1 MIDSIKNIPDVSF
14 IDNLSLEELQNQMI
28 SDYLAKLSEITG
40 KEQELSLASPYR
52 MILYAITL
60 QHYQMYQYIE
70 HAGKMNLIKYAVG
83 DFLDHIAALRGIKR
97 EDGACALTTLRFGI
111 EDVMESVITIPKG
124 TRVSGN
130 GITFR
135 TVEAAEIKPGER
147 YVDIG
152 ACCTESGSKGNGY
165 LPGEISQL
173 IDALPYV
180 DTAANTKETS
190 GGADVESDEHLTE
203 RVYLAPAGYSVA
215 GPEDAYI
222 YFVKESNPLITDVRV
237 TSPNPAEVVIRFII
251 GNGQIP
257 DENVIA
263 AVQKYISAKDK
274 RPLTDKVQVV
284 APEKH
289 NYKISVKYWIDAN
302 QEAVETA
309 IRKQVEDAVTA
320 YIAWQ
325 NSKIGKDI
333 DPSYLIHLMVQA
345 GARRV
350 EVTEP
355 VYAAVDS
362 DSVPQATETKITY
375 GGVEDD

>member
-28 SDYLAKLSEITG
+28 SDYLEKLSEITG
-40 KEQELSLASPYR
+40 KKQELSLASPYR

-70 HAGKMNLIKYAVG
+70 NAGKMNLIKYAVG
-83 DFLDHIAALRGIKR
+83 DFLDNIAALRGVKR
-97 EDGACALTTLRFGI
+97 EEGACALTTLRFRI
-111 EDVMESVITIPKG
+111 DDAMESVITIPKG

-130 GITFR
+130 GITFQ
-135 TVEAAEIKPGER
+135 TVDTAEIKQGEC

-152 ACCTESGSKGNGY
+152 ACCTEYGSKGNGY
-165 LPGEISQL
+165 MPGEISQL

-180 DTAANTKETS
+180 DEATNIKETS
-190 GGADVESDEHLTE
+190 GGADIESDEHLAE

-237 TSPNPAEVVIRFII
+237 TSPNPAEVEIRFII
-251 GNGQIP
+251 GSGEIP
-257 DENVIA
+257 DENIIA
-263 AVQKYISAKDK
+263 AVQEYISAKDK
-274 RPLTDKVQVV
+274 RPLTDQVQVI

-289 NYKISVKYWIDAN
+289 NYNVKVKYWIDAN
-302 QEAVETA
+302 QETVEQE
-309 IRKQVEDAVTA
+309 IQKQVDDAVMA

-362 DSVPQATETKITY
+362 DSVPQAAETKITF